1 MAAKYILAVLSVAF
15 LVAGAL
21 RLARNGGKPHPQS
34 RAWLT
39 IAGIFAVVSAWLFY
53 VSNR

>member
-1 MAAKYILAVLSVAF
+1 MTAKYIFAGLAVVF

-39 IAGIFAVVSAWLFY
+39 IGGIFGVVSAWLFY
-53 VSNR
+53 RG